1 MRAINIFRR
10 SEDEHGVWLHLAQ
23 EIHRA
28 FDVRAKAIFGVGGVL
43 AQMRRDRKS
52 TRLNSS
58 HVAISYAVFCLKKKK
73 EKKNRQR
80 ARSPV
85 PHHRARRVPGRMRS

>member
-43 AQMRRDRKS
+43 AQMRRQVNDDF
-52 TRLNSS
+52 
-58 HVAISYAVFCLKKKK
+58 ISA
-73 EKKNRQR
+73 
-80 ARSPV
+80 
-85 PHHRARRVPGRMRS
+85 HPGGVQ